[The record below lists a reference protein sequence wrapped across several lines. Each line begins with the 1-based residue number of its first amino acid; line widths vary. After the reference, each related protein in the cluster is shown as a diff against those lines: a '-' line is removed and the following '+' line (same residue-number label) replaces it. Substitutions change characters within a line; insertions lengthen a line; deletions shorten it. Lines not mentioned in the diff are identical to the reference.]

1 MAAQRSAGGP
11 NRRPDRRS
19 AGARPRTRRATPERR
34 NRDSRPAAGK
44 KTVGGT
50 AKPQVSKRRAV
61 EPVKGR
67 LTRRAAVLAAIVAV
81 LVLSLAYPAKQY
93 LAQRAQIAKNQHE
106 QAAQEER
113 IRALRERKSRWSDP
127 GYIREQA
134 RDRLQ
139 YVEPGE
145 LTYIVEGGKTSDATG
160 SGEGSK
166 TRPGSRKP
174 WYDQL
179 WSDMKSKDS
188 ERP

>member
-1 MAAQRSAGGP
+1 MRTAA
-11 NRRPDRRS
+11 
-19 AGARPRTRRATPERR
+19 ARPASRRGTPERR
-34 NRDSRPAAGK
+34 GRESRPTTAGK
-44 KTVGGT
+44 KNAGGT
-50 AKPQVSKRRAV
+50 SAKPLVAKRRAV
-61 EPVKGR
+61 EPIKGR

-113 IRALRERKSRWSDP
+113 IRVLRDRKSQWNDSN
-127 GYIREQA
+127 YIREQA

-145 LTYIVEGGKTSDATG
+145 LTYIVEDGKSSDATRT
-160 SGEGSK
+160 GEGSQTK
-166 TRPGSRKP
+166 PGSRKP